1 MWEVV
6 IIDALI
12 LFVGFLMGVMV
23 GDGASRNMQMDD
35 LRKKQQELERE
46 LAKLRRQANEDC

>member
-12 LFVGFLMGVMV
+12 LFAGFLVGVMV
-23 GDGASRNMQMDD
+23 GDGASRNMQIDE
-35 LRKKQQELERE
+35 LRKEV
-46 LAKLRRQANEDC
+46 RRLKNGLQK

>member
-12 LFVGFLMGVMV
+12 LFAGFLVGVMV
-23 GDGASRNMQMDD
+23 GDGSSKNHQIEGM
-35 LRKKQQELERE
+35 RKELNKMRRE
-46 LAKLRRQANEDC
+46 INVMRRQNND

>member
-12 LFVGFLMGVMV
+12 LFAGFLVGVMV
-23 GDGASRNMQMDD
+23 GDGASENKQMEGM
-35 LRKKQQELERE
+35 RKELN
-46 LAKLRRQANEDC
+46 KLRRQIEVMRRQNNE

>member
-12 LFVGFLMGVMV
+12 LFVGFLVGVMV
-23 GDGASRNMQMDD
+23 GDGASRNMQLDNIN
-35 LRKKQQELERE
+35 K
-46 LAKLRRQANEDC
+46 KLRRLENELRKQN

>member
-12 LFVGFLMGVMV
+12 LFAGFLVGVMV
-23 GDGASRNMQMDD
+23 GDGASRNMQLDNIN
-35 LRKKQQELERE
+35 K
-46 LAKLRRQANEDC
+46 KLRRLENELRKQN

>member
-23 GDGASRNMQMDD
+23 GDGASRNMQIDE
-35 LRKKQQELERE
+35 LRKEV
-46 LAKLRRQANEDC
+46 RRLKNGLQK

>member
-12 LFVGFLMGVMV
+12 LFAGFLVGVMV
-23 GDGASRNMQMDD
+23 GDGASKNMQIDD
-35 LRKKQQELERE
+35 LRRE
-46 LAKLRRQANEDC
+46 LRKLKRDLMKMQR

>member
-12 LFVGFLMGVMV
+12 LFVGFLVGVMV
-23 GDGASRNMQMDD
+23 GDGASENKQMEGM
-35 LRKKQQELERE
+35 RKELN
-46 LAKLRRQANEDC
+46 KLRRQIEVMRRQNNE